1 MNVKTLQPG
10 QTIMHYKIVE
20 SLGEAGMGEVYRA
33 EDQKL
38 RRQVAIKVLSV
49 PVMRD
54 QTARTRLMREAI
66 AASALNHPNIITIYA
81 IEEVN
86 DVSFIVMEFVEGKSL
101 YRILKRGPLQFEQI
115 IDVGAKVADALSAAH
130 SIGLIHRDIK
140 PGNIMITAGGN
151 VKLLDFGLAKC
162 MPNVG
167 QDFSTDPLFAS
178 TLTTMGSPVGTINYM
193 SPEQTRG
200 ESLDTRTDIFSL
212 GSVLYEAATA
222 KSPFRGASILELFHE
237 IATAET
243 KAPSSIVSTIP
254 QSFDALISRA
264 MAKKPEDRIATAAEF
279 SETLKK
285 LLHSELVHSREPSH
299 EIPTIKQSASAT
311 GETIFLVEDNEDNRD
326 MLTRRL
332 KRKGYEVL
340 IAVNGRDAL
349 DRIPVERPD
358 LILMDISLPLV
369 DGIEVSRR
377 LKNSDATKDIPIIA
391 LTAHA
396 MAGDREKA
404 LAAGCDD
411 YDTKPVDFERLLNKV
426 LRSLEK
432 KKAK

>member
-1 MNVKTLQPG
+1 
-10 QTIMHYKIVE
+10 
-20 SLGEAGMGEVYRA
+20 
-33 EDQKL
+33 
-38 RRQVAIKVLSV
+38 
-49 PVMRD
+49 
-54 QTARTRLMREAI
+54 
-66 AASALNHPNIITIYA
+66 
-81 IEEVN
+81 
-86 DVSFIVMEFVEGKSL
+86 
-101 YRILKRGPLQFEQI
+101 
-115 IDVGAKVADALSAAH
+115 
-130 SIGLIHRDIK
+130 
-140 PGNIMITAGGN
+140 
-151 VKLLDFGLAKC
+151 
-162 MPNVG
+162 
-167 QDFSTDPLFAS
+167 
-178 TLTTMGSPVGTINYM
+178 
-193 SPEQTRG
+193 
-200 ESLDTRTDIFSL
+200 
-212 GSVLYEAATA
+212 
-222 KSPFRGASILELFHE
+222 
-237 IATAET
+237 
-243 KAPSSIVSTIP
+243 
-254 QSFDALISRA
+254 
-264 MAKKPEDRIATAAEF
+264 
-279 SETLKK
+279 
-285 LLHSELVHSREPSH
+285 
-299 EIPTIKQSASAT
+299 
-311 GETIFLVEDNEDNRD
+311 